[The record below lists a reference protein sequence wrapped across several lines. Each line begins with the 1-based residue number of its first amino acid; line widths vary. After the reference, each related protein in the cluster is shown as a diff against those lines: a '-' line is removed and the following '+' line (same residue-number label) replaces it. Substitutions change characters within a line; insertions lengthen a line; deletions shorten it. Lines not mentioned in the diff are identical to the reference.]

1 MAHPALPE
9 EGINQ
14 MASSNE
20 IKARIVGAEADRA
33 SVEQVLAAIG
43 VTAKVGGSWA
53 SCPLCGRK
61 RTDKTFKVN
70 ESGTC
75 QCQKC
80 QRPKNVLDLVME
92 IRGHKFLDA
101 IAFVGEVIGLPLDR
115 NGRPGVMPAK
125 GARPAARDFRPVQA
139 EPRRAIPVPAG
150 KPRRSFVAP
159 DGQEIQT
166 FAPREGMQA
175 ELPSRLS
182 SVPVDREARDRG
194 YRILLDHLAL
204 KPQHRRWLNAKR
216 GFGDGL
222 IDRRLYR
229 SLPKVADMA
238 AAVDAAVAEMGIEV
252 AVALPGL
259 VVREVGGKPCWMLG
273 ARYSGSKDGGFP
285 NQGETG
291 DGLLTP
297 VMDAD
302 GLVVALRVRS
312 HVPSENGGWDKKV
325 TWMSSN
331 YAGGASPGAPFHHA
345 VPGQLVDASTIL
357 VTEGEDKAQAAA
369 EHFGCRALS
378 LPGLNPA
385 AGEAIV
391 RELELVL
398 SRYGDEIR
406 AVGIALDM
414 DPPSNLNATRDAFIT
429 ISIVREFCAR
439 RGLEFAVGS
448 WDGVKGKGI
457 DDAIRAGAEADWLTG
472 PEIDEHL
479 TLLKGD
485 REIELP
491 RRNAGPAAGPDLL
504 AELDVPVWDGS
515 EDQAGAGEL
524 YRYDADGMPTGPVG
538 WATSDPPAPGEA
550 MQPAGQPND
559 ETEADPGDFFAH
571 LDAGPGD
578 APLPEL
584 NDLAVKDGQAG
595 DVGGQVGLL
604 NRGQMADRPGL
615 PEVAFKLVG
624 CPRFSVGRDG
634 IFLSL
639 GEDRGSRSV
648 TMDPI
653 VPVAV
658 SRNLETGEEELVVMH
673 WRRGAPG
680 RWVTLRMDARI
691 LASRNHLAALAAHGL
706 EVNIQNAGDLSLYL
720 SVVFRLNGHLLP
732 VMYSTSR
739 MGLQEVDGRWMC
751 LLGDRCISA
760 AGVTAASRSDTGALA
775 GALSFKPTGA
785 GETALADIFS
795 TKGTIDGQRELM
807 ALVAGFPKA
816 RVILNAALAAS
827 VVTLARRPGFV
838 LDVYAPNGS
847 SKSTLTRLAASTYGR
862 ADDSGGHVGQEI
874 PWSSTLPSM
883 ELRGGTLG
891 GLPMYIDDSKHLAGH
906 GGGEK
911 ASSLIYTVG
920 GGGKLRAEMGGTGTR
935 SKKVMQTVAISTGES
950 ALAGLL
956 PANDG
961 GAKTRLLHVGHPIPV
976 KSPEMA
982 AVADKIKAGVHRHFG
997 HLGTEWMAFLLSK
1010 LEAHDAHSSPG
1021 AFAKLLNDAIDAE
1034 TMRLARK
1041 APGHLSAARLAGY
1054 AAAINVAA
1062 GLASMCTV
1070 NMLDG
1075 SAVGLY
1081 PWEQELVDTVE
1092 YPEGGAP
1099 PAGVPVGRVVDGDIW
1114 AGMLEHAEDS
1124 AGDLKA
1130 LDSVYAWAVANQTAF
1145 GGRFD
1150 PEKDRPRELL
1160 GVWKQDTREKPWVA
1174 LYILLPALEGYLK
1187 QQGFV
1192 PSQVLAAWKEKGIT
1206 KCDPGRVTTKSV
1218 CIAGS
1223 YPRVVAIKREALMAQ
1238 ENGEGQAPQR
1248 ELALG

>member
-1 MAHPALPE
+1 MA
-9 EGINQ
+9 N
-14 MASSNE
+14 SNE

-33 SVEQVLAAIG
+33 SMERVLAAIG
-43 VTAKVGGSWA
+43 VDARVGGSWGP
-53 SCPLCGRK
+53 CPMCSRK
-61 RTDKTFKVN
+61 KSDQTFKVN
-70 ESGTC
+70 ENGTC

-80 QRPKNVLDLVME
+80 QRAKNVLDLVME
-92 IRGHKFLDA
+92 VRGYEFLDA
-101 IAFVGEVIGLPLDR
+101 IAHVGDVLGLPLDR
-115 NGRPGVMPAK
+115 NGRPAAVPTK
-125 GARPAARDFRPVQA
+125 GARPAVRAFQPVQA
-139 EPRRAIPVPAG
+139 EPMRTIPVPIG
-150 KPRRSFVAP
+150 KPQRSFVAP
-159 DGQEIQT
+159 DGKEIQV
-166 FAPREGMQA
+166 FAPGEGMKA

-182 SVPVDREARDRG
+182 SVPVDREALDRG
-194 YRILLDHLAL
+194 YRVLLEHLVL
-204 KPQHRRWLNAKR
+204 KPQHHRWLSAKR
-216 GFGDGL
+216 GFGDEL
-222 IDRRLYR
+222 INRRLYR

-238 AAVDAAVAEMGIEV
+238 AAVDAAVAEMGVEI
-252 AVALPGL
+252 AAALPGL
-259 VVREVGGKPCWMLG
+259 VVRELGGKLCWTLA
-273 ARYSGSKDGGFP
+273 ARYSGNKDGGFP
-285 NQGETG
+285 NQTETG

-312 HVPSENGGWDKKV
+312 HVPSEDGGWDKKV

-345 VPGQLVDASTIL
+345 VPTRPGDHATIL

-369 EHFGCRALS
+369 EHHGCRVLS

-398 SRYGDEIR
+398 SRCGDEVR

-414 DPPSNLNATRDAFIT
+414 DPPSNLSATRDAFVA
-429 ISIVREFCAR
+429 ISIVREFCAH

-457 DDAIRAGAEADWLTG
+457 DDAIRAGAEVDWLTG

-479 TLLKGD
+479 ALLKGV

-491 RRNAGPAAGPDLL
+491 RRNAGPEAEADRI
-504 AELDVPVWDGS
+504 AELDIPVWDGS

-524 YRYDADGMPTGPVG
+524 YRYDADGMPIGPVG
-538 WATSDPPAPGEA
+538 RAIADPPAPGVA
-550 MQPAGQPND
+550 IQPAGEPD
-559 ETEADPGDFFAH
+559 GEAEAEPGDFFAH
-571 LDAGPGD
+571 LDAGLGD

-584 NDLAVKDGQAG
+584 DDLAVKDGQAG
-595 DVGGQVGLL
+595 DVVGQVGLL

-615 PEVAFKLVG
+615 PEIAFELIG

-785 GETALADIFS
+785 GETALTDIFS

-838 LDVYAPNGS
+838 LDVFAPNGS

-891 GLPMYIDDSKHLAGH
+891 GLPMFIDDSKHLAGH

-961 GAKTRLLHVGHPIPV
+961 GAKTRMLHVGHPIPV

-982 AVADKIKAGVHRHFG
+982 AVADRVKSGVHRNYG

-1010 LEAHDAHSSPG
+1010 LEAHDANNRPG
-1021 AFAKLLNDAIDAE
+1021 AFAELLNDTIDAE
-1034 TMRLARK
+1034 VARLARK

-1062 GLASMCTV
+1062 GLASKCMV
-1070 NMLDG
+1070 KLQDG
-1075 SAVGLY
+1075 SEAGLY
-1081 PWEQELVDTVE
+1081 PWEQELVAMEE
-1092 YPEGGAP
+1092 YPEGSAP
-1099 PAGVPVGRVVDGDIW
+1099 PAGIPVGRVVDGDIW

-1150 PEKDRPRELL
+1150 PETDRPRELL

-1218 CIAGS
+1218 CIGGS

-1238 ENGEGQAPQR
+1238 ENGSAPAQQA
-1248 ELALG
+1248 LALG

>member
-1 MAHPALPE
+1 
-9 EGINQ
+9 

-33 SVEQVLAAIG
+33 SIEQVLAAIG

-101 IAFVGEVIGLPLDR
+101 IAFVGEAIGLPLDR

-125 GARPAARDFRPVQA
+125 EARPTSRDLRLVQA
-139 EPRRAIPVPAG
+139 EPKRTIPVPIG
-150 KPRRSFVAP
+150 KPQRTFVAP
-159 DGQEIQT
+159 DGKEIQA

-182 SVPVDREARDRG
+182 SVPADKASLDRG
-194 YRILLDHLAL
+194 YRTLLKHLML
-204 KPQHRRWLNAKR
+204 KPQHRRWLGPEGKR
-216 GFGDGL
+216 GFAEEL
-222 IDRRLYR
+222 INRRLYR

-238 AAVDAAVAEMGIEV
+238 AAVDAAVAEMGIEI
-252 AVALPGL
+252 ATALPGL
-259 VVREVGGKPCWMLG
+259 VVREVGAKPCWMLG
-273 ARYSGSKDGGFP
+273 ARYSGTKDGGFP

-312 HVPSENGGWDKKV
+312 HVPSEDGGWDKKI

-345 VPGQLVDASTIL
+345 VPGQLVNASTIL

-369 EHFGCRALS
+369 EHFRCRAIS

-385 AGEAIV
+385 AGEAII

-398 SRYGDEIR
+398 SQRGIDIR
-406 AVGIALDM
+406 SVGIALDM
-414 DPPSNLNATRDAFIT
+414 DPPSNLSATRDAFVA
-429 ISIVREFCAR
+429 ISIVREFCAH

-457 DDAIRAGAEADWLTG
+457 DDAIRAGAEVDWLTG

-479 TLLKGD
+479 ALLKGD

-491 RRNAGPAAGPDLL
+491 RRNAGPEAEPDLI
-504 AELDVPVWDGS
+504 AELNIPVWDGT
-515 EDQAGAGEL
+515 EDQAGAGEV
-524 YRYDADGMPTGPVG
+524 YRYDADGMPIGPVG
-538 WATSDPPAPGEA
+538 RAIADPPAPGVA
-550 MQPAGQPND
+550 IQPAGEPD
-559 ETEADPGDFFAH
+559 GEAEAEPDDFFAH

-578 APLPEL
+578 APLPDL
-584 NDLAVKDGQAG
+584 DDLAVKDGQ
-595 DVGGQVGLL
+595 VGGVVGQVGLL
-604 NRGQMADRPGL
+604 NRAQMADRPGL
-615 PEVAFKLVG
+615 PEIAFELIG

-720 SVVFRLNGHLLP
+720 SGVFRLNSHLLP
-732 VMYSTSR
+732 VTYSTSR

-785 GETALADIFS
+785 GETALTDIFGA
-795 TKGTIDGQRELM
+795 KGTIDGQRELM

-816 RVILNAALAAS
+816 RVIMNAALAAS
-827 VVTLARRPGFV
+827 IVTLAGKPGFV
-838 LDVYAPNGS
+838 LDAFAPNGS
-847 SKSTLTRLAASTYGR
+847 SKSTLTRLAASMFGR
-862 ADDSGGHVGQEI
+862 ADDTGGHAGQEV
-874 PWSSTLPSM
+874 PWSSTLAGL
-883 ELRGGTLG
+883 ELRMGTLS
-891 GLPMYIDDSKHLAGH
+891 GLPTFIDDSKHLAGN

-911 ASSLIYTVG
+911 ASNVVYTAS

-935 SKKVMQTVAISTGES
+935 SKKVIRTVVVSTGES

-956 PANDG
+956 PPNDG
-961 GAKTRLLHVGHPIPV
+961 GAVTRLLELGHPVPV

-997 HLGTEWMAFLLSK
+997 HLGTEWMKFLLAT
-1010 LEAHDAHSSPG
+1010 LEDYDRDTHRGS
-1021 AFAKLLNDAIDAE
+1021 FAKLLNDTIDAE
-1034 TMRLARK
+1034 VARLARK
-1041 APGHLSAARLAGY
+1041 APGHQSAARLAGY

-1062 GLASMCTV
+1062 GIASMCTV
-1070 NMLDG
+1070 TLQDG
-1075 SAVGLY
+1075 SVAGLF
-1081 PWEQELVDTVE
+1081 PWDQELVDAAE

-1099 PAGVPVGRVVDGDIW
+1099 PAGVPVGRVVDGEIW
-1114 AGMLEHAEDS
+1114 LGMLEHAADS
-1124 AGDLKA
+1124 SGEMKA
-1130 LDSVYAWAVANQTAF
+1130 LDSVYAWASANQHHF
-1145 GGRFD
+1145 EGRFD
-1150 PEKDRPRELL
+1150 PERDHPKEVFGAWRMDSR
-1160 GVWKQDTREKPWVA
+1160 DKPWVA
-1174 LYILLPALEGYLK
+1174 IYVLQPKLEEYLRS
-1187 QQGFV
+1187 QGFV
-1192 PSQVLAAWKEKGIT
+1192 PSQVLAAWKEKDHI
-1206 KCDPGRVTTKSV
+1206 KSDKGRVTTKSV
-1218 CIAGS
+1218 KVGGE

-1238 ENGEGQAPQR
+1238 EHGEGQAFQR